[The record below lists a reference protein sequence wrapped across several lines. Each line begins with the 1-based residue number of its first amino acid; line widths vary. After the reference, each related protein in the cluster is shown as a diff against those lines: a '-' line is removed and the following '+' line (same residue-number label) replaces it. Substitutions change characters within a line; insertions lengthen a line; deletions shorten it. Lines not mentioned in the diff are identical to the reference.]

1 MKVSAIIPAAGSGH
15 RFGEAK
21 QFKLLAGRPLLFH
34 SLKPF
39 LESSMIQEVIVVVP
53 DHQIDTVYRDLLT
66 MSAGK
71 PLKVIAGGARRQDS
85 VKNGVTATVSS
96 ATLVCIHDAAR
107 PFVSETLINNSI
119 TACKTAEGAVVALRS
134 IATVKL
140 SESGIV
146 KETLNREKIWLV
158 QTPQTFR
165 KDKLIQALDHADAKR
180 LTATD
185 ESYFMEAM
193 GFSVALV
200 QGDINNFKITT
211 MDDWKRAEY
220 LI

>member
-1 MKVSAIIPAAGSGH
+1 MKVSAIIPAAGSGY

-21 QFKLLAGRPLLFH
+21 QFKLLGGRPLLFH
-34 SLKPF
+34 ALKPF
-39 LESSMIQEVIVVVP
+39 LESSIIQEVIVVVP
-53 DHQIDTVYRDLLT
+53 DYQIDTVNRDLLS
-66 MSAGK
+66 MSSGK

-107 PFVSETLINNSI
+107 PFVSDALITNSI
-119 TACKTAEGAVVALRS
+119 AACKIADGAVVALRS
-134 IATVKL
+134 MDTVKL

-165 KDKLIQALDHADAKR
+165 KDKLIQALDHADEKR

>member
-1 MKVSAIIPAAGSGH
+1 MKVSAIIPAAGSGR

-34 SLKPF
+34 SMKPF
-39 LESSMIQEVIVVVP
+39 LESSIIEEVIVVVP
-53 DHQIDTVYRDLLT
+53 DYQIDTVHNDLLSI
-66 MSAGK
+66 SAGK
-71 PLKVIAGGARRQDS
+71 PLKVIAGGTRRQDS

-96 ATLVCIHDAAR
+96 TTMVCIHDAVR
-107 PFVSETLINNSI
+107 PFVSETLINKSI
-119 TACKTAEGAVVALRS
+119 AACKTADGAVIALRS
-134 IATVKL
+134 VDTVKL
-140 SESGIV
+140 SEHGIV

-165 KDKLIQALDHADAKR
+165 KDKLIQALDHADEKSLA
-180 LTATD
+180 ATD
-185 ESYFMEAM
+185 ESYLMEAM

-200 QGDINNFKITT
+200 QGEINNFKITT

>member
-1 MKVSAIIPAAGSGH
+1 M
-15 RFGEAK
+15 
-21 QFKLLAGRPLLFH
+21 
-34 SLKPF
+34 
-39 LESSMIQEVIVVVP
+39 
-53 DHQIDTVYRDLLT
+53 
-66 MSAGK
+66 
-71 PLKVIAGGARRQDS
+71 
-85 VKNGVTATVSS
+85 
-96 ATLVCIHDAAR
+96 
-107 PFVSETLINNSI
+107 
-119 TACKTAEGAVVALRS
+119 
-134 IATVKL
+134 
-140 SESGIV
+140 
-146 KETLNREKIWLV
+146 V

>member
-1 MKVSAIIPAAGSGH
+1 MKVSAIIPAAGSGR

-34 SLKPF
+34 SMKPF
-39 LESSMIQEVIVVVP
+39 LESSIIQEVIVVVP
-53 DHQIDTVYRDLLT
+53 DYQIDTVHNDLLSI
-66 MSAGK
+66 SAGK
-71 PLKVIAGGARRQDS
+71 PLKVIAGGTRRQDS

-96 ATLVCIHDAAR
+96 TTMVCIHDAVR

-119 TACKTAEGAVVALRS
+119 AACKTADGAVVALRS
-134 IATVKL
+134 VDTVKL
-140 SESGIV
+140 SEHGIV

-165 KDKLIQALDHADAKR
+165 KDKLIQALDHADEKS
-180 LTATD
+180 LIATD
-185 ESYFMEAM
+185 ESYLMEAM

-200 QGDINNFKITT
+200 QGEINNFKITT